1 MDEITVKLKEKFIDP
16 EERVADDYSPEMVVK
31 NAETNDNLYLDVKD
45 GFIHVNIDSDASE
58 ELKTRFAKY
67 CDGLHFLTNHYKT
80 TGGQIPAAT
89 LFIRE
94 DISTGLFL
102 DLKLEFFEVEVI

>member
-1 MDEITVKLKEKFIDP
+1 MDKITVKLKEKFIDS
-16 EERVADDYSPEMVVK
+16 ERVADYNPEMVVRS
-31 NAETNDNLYLDVKD
+31 AETTQGNLYLEVRD

-67 CDGLHFLTNHYKT
+67 CDGLYFLTNSYKS

-89 LFIRE
+89 LFSRE
-94 DISTGLFL
+94 DISIGLFL
-102 DLKLEFFEVEVI
+102 DLKSEFFEVEVF